1 MTDRAT
7 AWSITINN
15 PTDADKQ
22 RVELLKVNKWFRE
35 WKAQEE
41 VGAEGTPHIQAMLRT
56 EQVRFAT
63 IKKALPRAHIEI
75 ARNIQALANYVHK
88 DETATGNREHI
99 KNDNNDN
106 MLEQAILNYVVHELN
121 KHLFGEE
128 ETWKVLTEEYP
139 TNKQLLRVFK
149 EMNPLTVLDEVAA
162 DLIAY
167 KGARIEMLVSNPLV
181 RNAYKKFFWAIVIR
195 NARQVKKT
203 ISPQEPPNEEAPE

>member
-56 EQVRFAT
+56 EQVRFST

-75 ARNIQALANYVHK
+75 ARNIQALSNYVHK
-88 DETATGNREHI
+88 DETAAGNREHI
-99 KNDNNDN
+99 KADSDKL
-106 MLEQAILNYVVHELN
+106 LEQALLDYVIGELN
-121 KHLFGEE
+121 KHLYGEE
-128 ETWKVLTEEYP
+128 ETMKVLTEENP
-139 TNKQLLRVFK
+139 TNKELSRVFK
-149 EMNPLTVLDEVAA
+149 AMNPLYILDEVAA
-162 DLIAY
+162 NLIAY
-167 KGARIEMLVSNPLV
+167 RGARIEMLVSNPLV

-195 NARQVKKT
+195 NARERKT
-203 ISPQEPPNEEAPE
+203 LSEAQGSQDA